1 MTEQNSKENEIQDIP
16 EAMVHTRRQISIVW
30 LVPIVAILI
39 GGWLAYKGLS
49 EKGPMVTISF
59 ESAEGLEAGKTKVR
73 YKDVELGLVETV
85 RFNVDLTPDRKH
97 EILGRAPPGNRQWCL
112 GVGNPFFRCLYRYG
126 PGKRG

>member
-49 EKGPMVTISF
+49 EKGPMVTRLRSV
-59 ESAEGLEAGKTKVR
+59 LNLL
-73 YKDVELGLVETV
+73 KDS
-85 RFNVDLTPDRKH
+85 RPAKRK
-97 EILGRAPPGNRQWCL
+97 
-112 GVGNPFFRCLYRYG
+112 
-126 PGKRG
+126 